1 MKKRLLAVLL
11 AGTLAIMSL
20 SACGTSEENSKDS
33 DITQELQ
40 PPSES
45 QEASVESP
53 TDPTDPQP
61 GQSVT
66 GEGIMVEGPGED
78 DGSIIE
84 VEGEVT
90 EIVDGEVVEIVEGEV
105 VEIIEGEVTEII
117 ETKDD
122 DATGTT
128 SDDGTDWSTAYD
140 DYFIEEIETSTSE
153 PYLPYDDYF
162 TRDNIMPATPKITVT
177 TVADGITFD
186 MVVAMVEDV
195 AYMSYDFGTV
205 AMDMYVTTDKVYI
218 RSEMEG
224 QEAWNFAPITSEEE
238 AQDMTVGIED
248 NTTLIDNDSIGTVTY
263 REALEEDGV
272 IYDVLDVTVDENSNM
287 PGTAVYFINRETQM
301 VAKCVMEQQGNTAIC
316 LVEEIES
323 IELPAEAATATEVP
337 MEDVLGAMLGVLFMG
352 AGMGIDGE

>member
-1 MKKRLLAVLL
+1 MKKKLFSLFISVALLATTIT
-11 AGTLAIMSL
+11 G
-20 SACGTSEENSKDS
+20 CGGKEIADEDKRV
-33 DITQELQ
+33 E
-40 PPSES
+40 
-45 QEASVESP
+45 SVEQKADDIISAEHADR
-53 TDPTDPQP
+53 TNDDTNAATI

-78 DGSIIE
+78 DGIIE
-84 VEGEVT
+84 VEG
-90 EIVDGEVVEIVEGEV
+90 DVVEIVEGEV

-117 ETKDD
+117 ETQDD
-122 DATGTT
+122 NVTGST
-128 SDDGTDWSTAYD
+128 SDDTTDWSTAYD
-140 DYFIEEIETSTSE
+140 DYF
-153 PYLPYDDYF
+153 
-162 TRDNIMPATPKITVT
+162 TRENIMPATPKVTVST
-177 TVADGITFD
+177 AADGITFD
-186 MVVAMVEDV
+186 MVVAMVEDM

-205 AMDMYVTTDKVYI
+205 AMDMYVMEDKVYI

-224 QEAWNFAPITSEEE
+224 QEAWNFALITSEEE

-248 NTTLIDNDSIGTVTY
+248 NTTLIDNDSIGAVTY

-301 VAKCVMEQQGNTAIC
+301 VAKCVMEQQGNTAVC
-316 LVEEIES
+316 LVEEVDS

-352 AGMGIDGE
+352 AGANME

>member
-40 PPSES
+40 PPSEP

-90 EIVDGEVVEIVEGEV
+90 EIVDGEVVEIAEGEV

-117 ETKDD
+117 EDKDD

-128 SDDGTDWSTAYD
+128 SDDGTDWSIA
-140 DYFIEEIETSTSE
+140 
-153 PYLPYDDYF
+153 YDDYF
-162 TRDNIMPATPKITVT
+162 TRDNIMPVTPKITVT

-224 QEAWNFAPITSEEE
+224 QEVWNFAPITSEEE

-316 LVEEIES
+316 LVEEVDS

>member
-128 SDDGTDWSTAYD
+128 SDDGTDWSTA
-140 DYFIEEIETSTSE
+140 
-153 PYLPYDDYF
+153 YDDYF

>member
-1 MKKRLLAVLL
+1 MKKKLFSLFISVALLATTIT
-11 AGTLAIMSL
+11 G
-20 SACGTSEENSKDS
+20 CGGKETADEDKRVE
-33 DITQELQ
+33 
-40 PPSES
+40 
-45 QEASVESP
+45 SVEQKAEDIISAEHANR
-53 TDPTDPQP
+53 TNDDTNAATI

-78 DGSIIE
+78 DGIIE
-84 VEGEVT
+84 VEG
-90 EIVDGEVVEIVEGEV
+90 DVVEIVEGEV

-117 ETKDD
+117 ETQDD
-122 DATGTT
+122 NVTGST
-128 SDDGTDWSTAYD
+128 SDDTTDWSTAYD
-140 DYFIEEIETSTSE
+140 DYF
-153 PYLPYDDYF
+153 
-162 TRDNIMPATPKITVT
+162 TRENIMPATPKVTVST
-177 TVADGITFD
+177 AADGITFD
-186 MVVAMVEDV
+186 MVVAMVEDM

-205 AMDMYVTTDKVYI
+205 AMDMYVMEDKVYI

-224 QEAWNFAPITSEEE
+224 QEAWNFALITSEEE

-248 NTTLIDNDSIGTVTY
+248 NTTLIDNDSIGAVTY

-301 VAKCVMEQQGNTAIC
+301 VAKCVMEQQGNTAVC
-316 LVEEIES
+316 LVEEVDS

-352 AGMGIDGE
+352 AGANME